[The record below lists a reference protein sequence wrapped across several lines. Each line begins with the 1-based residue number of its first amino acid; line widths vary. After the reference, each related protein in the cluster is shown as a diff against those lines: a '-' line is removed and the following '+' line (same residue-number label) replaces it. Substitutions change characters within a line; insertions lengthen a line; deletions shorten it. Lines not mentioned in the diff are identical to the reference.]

1 MDSMKFVEAV
11 ASTVSAGLTQHD
23 LPVITAAEKSGIP
36 RTTLM
41 RRLGSPEISPFN
53 LIELS
58 QLSELLGIRVSDLI
72 TQAEALASKEGE
84 KR

>member
-23 LPVITAAEKSGIP
+23 LPVIAAAEKSGIP

-41 RRLGSPEISPFN
+41 RRLSSPEISPFN
-53 LIELS
+53 LLELS
-58 QLSELLGIRVSDLI
+58 KLSELLGTKVSDLI
-72 TQAEALASKEGE
+72 VQAEALASKEEEG
-84 KR
+84 R

>member
-11 ASTVSAGLTQHD
+11 ASAVSTGLTEHE

-41 RRLGSPEISPFN
+41 RRLSSPENSPFN
-53 LIELS
+53 LLELS
-58 QLSELLGIRVSDLI
+58 QLSGLLDTRVSDLI
-72 TQAEALASKEGE
+72 AQAEALASKEGE
-84 KR
+84 AI